1 MHTFA
6 CVASHRLFPLINFF
20 ATIVALA
27 YYTYFVERSLEPTT
41 HYFASKTQ
49 VQQKTSFIFRRSQP
63 EFEN

>member
-49 VQQKTSFIFRRSQP
+49 VQQKKLHSFLKKSTWI
-63 EFEN
+63 EN